1 VSTALALVDRDG
13 LSALTMRR
21 LGTELGVDPMAVY
34 YHLPNKAAL
43 FDGLVEA
50 VYAEVDT
57 AAALG
62 NADWRA
68 RIAAT
73 MRQFRQALLR
83 HPNVVPVVGTRP
95 VATPALFRVLQ
106 VGVAE
111 LQAAGFALQQSLDLL
126 TCVTTYAVGQCL
138 AEVGQPVGGETPD
151 PEDVVRALDP
161 VEFSLVLAAF
171 AEYRYDSDAQ
181 FEFGLSAMLAG
192 VPDPA
197 DPGEAAPSSSR
208 SAG

>member
-1 VSTALALVDRDG
+1 
-13 LSALTMRR
+13 
-21 LGTELGVDPMAVY
+21 
-34 YHLPNKAAL
+34 
-43 FDGLVEA
+43 
-50 VYAEVDT
+50 
-57 AAALG
+57 
-62 NADWRA
+62 
-68 RIAAT
+68 
-73 MRQFRQALLR
+73 
-83 HPNVVPVVGTRP
+83 VGTRP